1 MSQVSRYW
9 LGAAAAVCV
18 VGALAHLAMPLGGP
32 EWYLFFGAPP
42 ALAQMAEAGLV
53 RPIVTCV
60 AIAAF
65 LLGMSAFSLSRLG
78 YIRRIP
84 GVRLGLFFFGV
95 LLSVRAIA
103 FPAIASYSPGALAR
117 VCGRCGELNAFVLVS
132 SAVCLFIGVGFLL
145 GVRSGRAQT

>member
-1 MSQVSRYW
+1 MSLASRHW
-9 LGAAAAVCV
+9 LSAATALCV
-18 VGALAHLAMPLGGP
+18 LGALAHLAMPLGGP
-32 EWYLFFGAPP
+32 EWYVFFGAPP
-42 ALAQMAEAGLV
+42 ALAHMAQAGLV

-60 AIAAF
+60 VIAAF
-65 LLGMSAFSLSRLG
+65 LLLMSAFSLSQLG

-84 GVRLGLFFFGV
+84 GSRLGLLIFGIV
-95 LLSVRAIA
+95 LSVRAIA
-103 FPAIASYSPGALAR
+103 FPAVASYSPGALAR

>member
-9 LGAAAAVCV
+9 LGASAALCL

-42 ALAQMAEAGLV
+42 ALAHMAAAGLV

-65 LLGMSAFSLSRLG
+65 LLVMSAFLLSQLG

-84 GVRLGLFFFGV
+84 GVRWALLFFGIV
-95 LLSVRAIA
+95 LSARAIA
-103 FPAIASYSPGALAR
+103 FPAIASYSPGALAQ
-117 VCGRCGELNAFVLVS
+117 VCGRCGELNSFVLLS
-132 SAVCLFIGVGFLL
+132 SAACLFIGIGFLL
-145 GVRSGRAQT
+145 GPWSVRAKT